1 MPGCQIVTNM
11 EEVSEC
17 LAYRDTGQKPP
28 EYITLTSP
36 TFTNNPYIL
45 HTPFAALRY
54 IYIYLDMYTLCC
66 IQTNDVWKLDGV
78 AQLVTE
84 RSPAS
89 ATPSQKLS
97 FDHLSTLR

>member
-66 IQTNDVWKLDGV
+66 IQTNDVWKLDGRRV
-78 AQLVTE
+78 GNRKVPCKRHPFAKTIL
-84 RSPAS
+84 
-89 ATPSQKLS
+89 
-97 FDHLSTLR
+97 